1 MPDIEKG
8 IELGVFEN
16 AARKIVKR
24 MLGGSY
30 TFVMPLAPRDRRV
43 VNETGAYY
51 SVAFLSCM
59 LAKSRPLASLPV
71 RVYQEVDGHSEKA
84 DHPLNRILSKRW
96 NAFMTASDGWN
107 WLVLRRDTF
116 GMAYVRVSWNSKG
129 EPTAFYPV
137 DSPVE
142 LLFDRETET
151 AYYEVQNG
159 DDFTEAGRY
168 AAHEILV
175 FKTPVST
182 DGGVSGVSFARL
194 AAENVGLSVDLE
206 QFYSRLLRNGSH
218 FPGYF
223 ETDDDLE
230 NNEKEAIA
238 ASMKAASGVVE
249 AGTVRIFDKG
259 LKYRQNPMTMGDI
272 NLVDQQTW
280 VLQQCCR
287 VLGVPP
293 SAVYENSRSTYSN
306 VETMELQFARTTLTN
321 EASSI
326 EGALQPVLDA
336 MEQRFPG
343 CYAKFDLN
351 GYMRGDYKSRMEG
364 YRTGVYAGFFTRAE
378 VREWEDLP
386 PIEGLDEPL
395 QPTAYYPLRDGVP
408 INPDNTLAPVKADM
422 ESRVRARFREG
433 GDTPKTRDF
442 ARTVLAP
449 LANACLVAGAEYDM
463 EEEIE
468 RLAHE

>member
-1 MPDIEKG
+1 M
-8 IELGVFEN
+8 
-16 AARKIVKR
+16 
-24 MLGGSY
+24 
-30 TFVMPLAPRDRRV
+30 
-43 VNETGAYY
+43 
-51 SVAFLSCM
+51 
-59 LAKSRPLASLPV
+59 
-71 RVYQEVDGHSEKA
+71 
-84 DHPLNRILSKRW
+84 
-96 NAFMTASDGWN
+96 
-107 WLVLRRDTF
+107 
-116 GMAYVRVSWNSKG
+116 
-129 EPTAFYPV
+129 
-137 DSPVE
+137 
-142 LLFDRETET
+142 
-151 AYYEVQNG
+151 
-159 DDFTEAGRY
+159 
-168 AAHEILV
+168 
-175 FKTPVST
+175 
-182 DGGVSGVSFARL
+182 
-194 AAENVGLSVDLE
+194 
-206 QFYSRLLRNGSH
+206 
-218 FPGYF
+218 
-223 ETDDDLE
+223 
-230 NNEKEAIA
+230 
-238 ASMKAASGVVE
+238 
-249 AGTVRIFDKG
+249 RIFDKG

-306 VETMELQFARTTLTN
+306 VEAMELQFARTTLTN

-408 INPDNTLAPVKADM
+408 INPENALV
-422 ESRVRARFREG
+422 
-433 GDTPKTRDF
+433 
-442 ARTVLAP
+442 P
-449 LANACLVAGAEYDM
+449 LANACLVAGTEYDM

>member
-71 RVYQEVDGHSEKA
+71 RVYQETDGHSEKA

-306 VETMELQFARTTLTN
+306 VEAMELQFARTTLTN

-408 INPDNTLAPVKADM
+408 INPENALV
-422 ESRVRARFREG
+422 
-433 GDTPKTRDF
+433 
-442 ARTVLAP
+442 P
-449 LANACLVAGAEYDM
+449 LANACLVAGTEYDM